1 MSTQEA
7 LILTAQDVRNLL
19 TIDECIEAV
28 ELAFRLYGE
37 HKAGP
42 PSVLGLHTPG
52 GGFHIKAGVL
62 ELSKPYFAAK
72 VNGNFPHNPAQ
83 FGLPTIQG
91 VIVLCD
97 AQCGSPLA
105 VMDSRDIT
113 SLRTGAATAVAA
125 KYLAR
130 RDSRVVTICGCGIQG
145 RVQLKALSRV
155 CHIQSVFAYDKSDEQ
170 ALSFARALTEELA
183 IPVTVARDLSNAVQK
198 SDICVTCTTSREPLL
213 GLEDVVP
220 GTFIAA
226 VGADNPE
233 KQELQPELIAGSKL
247 VADVLEQCAVIGD
260 LHHALGAGAMTLA
273 KVHAELGEIV
283 AGRKPGRVADSEIII
298 FDSTGMALQDVA
310 AAAAVY
316 EKAMQVGV
324 GVHLGLAA

>member
-37 HKAGP
+37 HKAVP
-42 PSVLGLHTPG
+42 PSVLGVHTPS

-62 ELSKPYFAAK
+62 ELSKSYFATK
-72 VNGNFPHNPAQ
+72 VNGNFPNNWTQ

-113 SLRTGAATAVAA
+113 ALRTAAATAVAA

-130 RDSRVVTICGCGIQG
+130 GDSRVVTICGCGIQG
-145 RVQLKALSRV
+145 RIQLKALSRV
-155 CHIQSVFAYDKSDEQ
+155 CHLQSVFAYDKSKEQ
-170 ALSFARALTEELA
+170 ALSFAKALAAELA
-183 IPVTVARDLSNAVQK
+183 IPVTVVSDLSNAVQK
-198 SDICVTCTTSREPLL
+198 SDICVTCTTSRKPLL
-213 GLEDVVP
+213 GLEDVAP
-220 GTFIAA
+220 GTFVAA

-233 KQELQPELIAGSKL
+233 KQELQPELIAKSK
-247 VADVLEQCAVIGD
+247 VVVDVLEQCAVMGD
-260 LHHALGAGAMTLA
+260 LHHALDVGAITLA
-273 KVHAELGEIV
+273 DIHAELGEVV
-283 AGRKPGRVADSEIII
+283 AGRKPGRVTDREIII

-316 EKAMQVGV
+316 EKATRLGV
-324 GVHLGLAA
+324 GLQLGLAA

>member
-1 MSTQEA
+1 MSIQQV

-37 HKAGP
+37 HKTGP
-42 PSVLGLHTPG
+42 PSVLGVHTPG

-72 VNGNFPHNPAQ
+72 VNGNFPGNWTQ

-97 AQCGSPLA
+97 AQCGSLLA

-130 RDSRVVTICGCGIQG
+130 SDSRVVTICGCGVQG
-145 RVQLKALSRV
+145 RVQLRALSRV
-155 CHIQSVFAYDKSDEQ
+155 CPIESVFAHDKNEAQ
-170 ALSFARALTEELA
+170 ALSFAKDLTEELA
-183 IPVTVARDLSNAVQK
+183 IPVAVASDLSDAVQK
-198 SDICVTCTTSREPLL
+198 SDICVTCTTS
-213 GLEDVVP
+213 
-220 GTFIAA
+220 
-226 VGADNPE
+226 
-233 KQELQPELIAGSKL
+233 
-247 VADVLEQCAVIGD
+247 
-260 LHHALGAGAMTLA
+260 
-273 KVHAELGEIV
+273 
-283 AGRKPGRVADSEIII
+283 
-298 FDSTGMALQDVA
+298 
-310 AAAAVY
+310 
-316 EKAMQVGV
+316 
-324 GVHLGLAA
+324 